1 MNKYLF
7 YISVVLNGIL
17 IMYVTGVIPFFL
29 YLSILII
36 LGLLWYIKNLLEKYS
51 ALEEDIVLVT
61 EKIEEFSGHLENIY
75 GLEMYYG
82 DDNLES
88 LIEHS
93 KHLINEFVDFQEKYF
108 DIEVDFEP
116 DSEEEAPSQ
125 TEE

>member
-1 MNKYLF
+1 
-7 YISVVLNGIL
+7 
-17 IMYVTGVIPFFL
+17 MYVTGVIPFFL

-36 LGLLWYIKNLLEKYS
+36 LGLVWYIKNLLQKYN

-61 EKIEEFSGHLENIY
+61 EKIEEFTGHLEDIY
-75 GLEMYYG
+75 ALEMYYG